1 MNVGFVEQLQERGL
15 DRKVCVCAKAINGS
29 VSANTPVGQAG
40 SDCLQK
46 FRLFFSSPDV
56 QTTLK
61 SLENTSYSDE
71 YYKCRSRKVT
81 VSCDWSLT

>member
-46 FRLFFSSPDV
+46 FTVLLFTRCSNHS
-56 QTTLK
+56 
-61 SLENTSYSDE
+61 
-71 YYKCRSRKVT
+71 
-81 VSCDWSLT
+81 

>member
-40 SDCLQK
+40 SDCL
-46 FRLFFSSPDV
+46 
-56 QTTLK
+56 
-61 SLENTSYSDE
+61 
-71 YYKCRSRKVT
+71 
-81 VSCDWSLT
+81 